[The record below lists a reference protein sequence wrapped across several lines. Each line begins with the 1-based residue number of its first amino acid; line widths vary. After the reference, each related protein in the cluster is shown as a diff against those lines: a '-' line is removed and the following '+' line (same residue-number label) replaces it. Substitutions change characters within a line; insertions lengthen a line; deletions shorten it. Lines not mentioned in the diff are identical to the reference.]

1 MIMRSYQQLKNSL
14 EHLEE
19 FWLFLY
25 ETIYDK
31 YQHGKLQF
39 DKIWKNLFL
48 EKILDNHYVKN
59 FLNDVS
65 DQYDS
70 LQNYNQ
76 QMQQQTTWAGT
87 RGPTTDN
94 HRYILDEIYE
104 NLIKLENDLN
114 EDYIMDDLS
123 KLINIDDLPN

>member
-19 FWLFLY
+19 FWLFLH

-48 EKILDNHYVKN
+48 EKIIDNHKN
-59 FLNDVS
+59 IELLIFNKHDIIFETKKFLK
-65 DQYDS
+65 
-70 LQNYNQ
+70 
-76 QMQQQTTWAGT
+76 
-87 RGPTTDN
+87 TDKN
-94 HRYILDEIYE
+94 
-104 NLIKLENDLN
+104 
-114 EDYIMDDLS
+114 
-123 KLINIDDLPN
+123 